1 KLQGMT
7 IRNRTEEFQAVASR
21 LSSRTNPND
30 RRAQINLV
38 QHVPKRGN
46 VSAFTVTARE
56 LARHMRITEQ
66 ELGNAYIRSCTQTN
80 ADCSPNFAVTNRRTL
95 FDEKPVEIS
104 ELTYVIKQN
113 ISRLNHGIAALQ
125 STTKQGARFPHQVV
139 EHHNEVI
146 SGLQS
151 RLANASVAFK
161 EVLEQRT
168 ENLKA
173 SKERRDQFFQS
184 NEERSASPAPPAP
197 ANHSYTP
204 PEPTEL
210 HRRKNYTPQVPMEE
224 EETTL
229 SLGIP
234 MLTPQQQQLQQQQ
247 YAESRYTE
255 TRSNALESVENTI
268 QELGGL
274 FQQLVTMVAEQRE
287 TVQRQAWNSYRI
299 GQNTE
304 DIESHINVAQSEL
317 LRYYRNISS
326 NRSLMLKIFATII
339 FFFFVFTIMS

>member
-1 KLQGMT
+1 MT
-7 IRNRTEEFQAVASR
+7 IRNRTQEFQAVASR

-56 LARHMRITEQ
+56 LARHLKITEQ
-66 ELGNAYIRSCTQTN
+66 ELEKLKSSNKTN
-80 ADCSPNFAVTNRRTL
+80 DTLPPNITVTNRRTL

-113 ISRLNHGIAALQ
+113 ISKLNHGIAALQ
-125 STTKQGARFPHQVV
+125 NTTKQGVRQPHQVH

-184 NEERSASPAPPAP
+184 NEERAGSPAPPSAN
-197 ANHSYTP
+197 ANHSYIP

-210 HRRKNYTPQVPMEE
+210 HRRKNYTPQAPINE

-287 TVQRQAWNSYRI
+287 TVQRQVSSKLR
-299 GQNTE
+299 G
-304 DIESHINVAQSEL
+304 IETD
-317 LRYYRNISS
+317 
-326 NRSLMLKIFATII
+326 SLANFRCGI
-339 FFFFVFTIMS
+339 

>member
-1 KLQGMT
+1 MT
-7 IRNRTEEFQAVASR
+7 IRNRTQEFQAVASR
-21 LSSRTNPND
+21 LSSRNNLND

-56 LARHMRITEQ
+56 LARHLRITEQ
-66 ELGNAYIRSCTQTN
+66 ELGKLKSL
-80 ADCSPNFAVTNRRTL
+80 TNRRTL

-113 ISRLNHGIAALQ
+113 ISKLNHGIAALQ
-125 STTKQGARFPHQVV
+125 STTKQGARLPHQVH

-197 ANHSYTP
+197 ANNSYTP

-210 HRRKNYTPQVPMEE
+210 HRRKNYTPQVPIEE

-247 YAESRYTE
+247 YAENRYTE
-255 TRSNALESVENTI
+255 NRSNALESVENTI

-287 TVQRQAWNSYRI
+287 TVQRQ
-299 GQNTE
+299 
-304 DIESHINVAQSEL
+304 V
-317 LRYYRNISS
+317 SS
-326 NRSLMLKIFATII
+326 KLSGVETLQLD
-339 FFFFVFTIMS
+339 